1 MENNNETLNQATQLE
16 MLIKAT
22 KDDLQTKQNELSRFE
37 QELEDIN
44 KPTIEQENLE
54 MIIDVMHKVVDQF
67 MSNIC
72 TDDVD
77 VELEMDYDNTV
88 RISNISISRYD
99 TLQEELEEET
109 KNLFKIIEKTFE

>member
-1 MENNNETLNQATQLE
+1 
-16 MLIKAT
+16 
-22 KDDLQTKQNELSRFE
+22 
-37 QELEDIN
+37 
-44 KPTIEQENLE
+44 
-54 MIIDVMHKVVDQF
+54 
-67 MSNIC
+67 IC